1 MAEESEFKHIVN
13 TRREADTSEDCL
25 LSHNGFVDDI
35 NIEIVKFEPCD
46 EHPLEDIR
54 QQDHAASKVIVPSIS
69 TDEIEIGEVK
79 IEPFDVYSDPNHISD
94 NWRDTGIEESVVS
107 SNNKPQCDSS
117 YDVVPKALLHA
128 ERSSPSSFVEPS
140 LAHGQVKIDS
150 NDLVLHLSSKYSSPD
165 PSSLAAQM
173 TIQKGSAIIALDRQ
187 SLQDPLCVPEQTTIR
202 KDSAIVPLTMPKQVE
217 EATAMHAP
225 IGHAYACNKCDK
237 SFNSLELLSKHIR
250 THVQLWRCD
259 ICNKSLRS
267 EYYLAKHKSKLHG
280 CGSTIL
286 DEVAEG
292 RARSVQLTMSRA
304 NINGHTNDECVASGK
319 VILCKNTNI
328 KVFLFRCENCNESF
342 ETKLSLEKHIESQHQ
357 SKQEETFHW
366 YSKVNSKSIPI
377 GEKSHASEQPNDC
390 KQSCPISLLKQP
402 VEIHAPDGPPFRCEK
417 CAAYNNKNMNIFFR
431 TKLSLE
437 EHNTLHHAID
447 EHALDGPPFR
457 CKICN
462 KSYKHIITL
471 KTHNALY
478 HPLKGSEKSYT
489 CIECDESFDNIVQLK
504 NHRKYHIW
512 ISCPQCKKMV
522 KSATLKAHL
531 KHTHAPDDKRFR
543 CDLCCKEYKNYGGLK
558 WHITLK
564 HEENE
569 DTESQKKSYVCEQCN
584 KAFHHKALWQQH
596 RRSHI
601 QQLCHICG
609 KMMGITVIQ
618 MHIENHLVEPLGGFK
633 CELCDRRYTQKCTLQ
648 QHIATMHRPANKKT
662 QCFRCNKCEK
672 SYTSRKQLL
681 DHRRNHNFKK
691 CSVCEKDVT
700 VYTFKNHM
708 RKHEVLVN
716 L

>member
-1 MAEESEFKHIVN
+1 
-13 TRREADTSEDCL
+13 
-25 LSHNGFVDDI
+25 
-35 NIEIVKFEPCD
+35 
-46 EHPLEDIR
+46 
-54 QQDHAASKVIVPSIS
+54 
-69 TDEIEIGEVK
+69 
-79 IEPFDVYSDPNHISD
+79 
-94 NWRDTGIEESVVS
+94 
-107 SNNKPQCDSS
+107 
-117 YDVVPKALLHA
+117 
-128 ERSSPSSFVEPS
+128 
-140 LAHGQVKIDS
+140 
-150 NDLVLHLSSKYSSPD
+150 
-165 PSSLAAQM
+165 M

-402 VEIHAPDGPPFRCEK
+402 VEIHAPGGPFFRCEK
-417 CAAYNNKNMNIFFR
+417 CNNILFK
-431 TKLSLE
+431 TKIGLE
-437 EHNTLHHAID
+437 EHNTLHHTID

-462 KSYKHIITL
+462 KSYKHKITL
-471 KTHNALY
+471 KTHNALH
-478 HPLKGSEKSYT
+478 HPLDGSEKSYT
-489 CIECDESFDNIVQLK
+489 CNECDKTFHNIIQLK
-504 NHRKYHIW
+504 FHRNSHIR
-512 ISCPQCKKMV
+512 IPCPQCKKQIKLRV
-522 KSATLKAHL
+522 LKTHL
-531 KHTHAPDDKRFR
+531 NTHAPDDKRFR
-543 CDLCCKEYKNYGGLK
+543 CDSCGKLYSSKAGLK

-564 HEENE
+564 HTA
-569 DTESQKKSYVCEQCN
+569 DDDESQKRTYVCEQC
-584 KAFHHKALWQQH
+584 KKMFHHKALLQQH

-618 MHIENHLVEPLGGFK
+618 MHIDDHLARGLGGFK
-633 CELCDRRYTQKCTLQ
+633 CELCNKRLSHKSSLQ
-648 QHIATMHRPANKKT
+648 HHIALIHRLTDKNE
-662 QCFRCNKCEK
+662 CFRCNQCEK
-672 SYTSRKQLL
+672 PFKNRKQLRA
-681 DHRRNHNFKK
+681 HRRIHHFKK
-691 CSVCEKDVT
+691 CPICEKNVT
-700 VYTFKNHM
+700 KPQFKYHM
-708 RKHEVLVN
+708 KKHEQLVD